1 MDNKI
6 DDSFRILFEQSPL
19 GSVVVGLD
27 KKFQKCNSAFCKFIG
42 YSEDELVGKTIADI
56 THPDD
61 IELGMN
67 ELKLMAEGKMDI
79 AAVEK
84 RYVHKNGSTVWGQV
98 SISIVRDS
106 KNIPMYFL
114 PVIRDITE
122 KKNAE
127 AALKESEEKLRL
139 VMDGVTVP
147 IVFVSA
153 DLRYD
158 FVNKAYADWY
168 NTTKKDIEGKYIKDI
183 LAEDVYKRA
192 LPNYQAVLNG
202 QRVSFSNNVVKDG
215 KEKFVNV
222 RMIPHYNGDKIV
234 GFLSSIFDITEIKH
248 AEFELKKKNR
258 ELEETNSIMVNRE
271 LKMIELK
278 KEVNELLKMT
288 GKDEKYEC

>member
-6 DDSFRILFEQSPL
+6 DDNFRILFEQSPV

-27 KKFQKCNSAFCKFIG
+27 KKFKKCNVSFCRFIG
-42 YSEDELVGKTIADI
+42 YCEDELVGKAITDI

-61 IELGMN
+61 MELGMN
-67 ELKLMAEGKMDI
+67 ELKLMIEGKMDI
-79 AAVEK
+79 ATVEK
-84 RYVHKNGSTVWGQV
+84 RYVHKDGSIVWGQV
-98 SISIVRDS
+98 SISIVRDT

-153 DLRYD
+153 DLRYN

-168 NTTKKDIEGKYIKDI
+168 NTTKKDIEGKYIRDI

-248 AEFELKKKNR
+248 AEIELKKKNR
-258 ELEETNSIMVNRE
+258 ELE
-271 LKMIELK
+271 
-278 KEVNELLKMT
+278 
-288 GKDEKYEC
+288 